1 MTSTGDNV
9 PLADPAT
16 VDVEAIKRERAVEYD
31 PFVAV
36 DLTANLERL
45 AGFRQISPMTY
56 STVEGGSFWVATG
69 YDEVVS
75 VLRNS
80 NKGFVSFPN
89 NPFGE
94 PKEATM
100 ATKKKLIPI
109 DYDGPEH
116 RQYRKLFEPVFS
128 PARMRALE
136 PQIRKLANDL
146 IDNWIEAGTVDFV
159 PGFAFPFS
167 ATTVIVLMGW
177 PLADAEKMNEWVRVM
192 QHGVTGGSRDQT
204 VKAQIAAAA
213 ECREYLNRLIAERR
227 QAPADDL
234 TTMMMNIE
242 LNGAKLTDD
251 ELFDAFLLMM
261 LAGLDTV
268 QSVLGQTFAY
278 LGTHPGKWDEIFAS
292 PQTIDLAVE
301 EFLRW
306 AAPAPP
312 TRNVTAEHM
321 MVGDVPVPKGER
333 VHCAIGAANRDP
345 KYYPNPDEVDFNR
358 PSKPH
363 LAFGLGPHR
372 CIGLHLARL
381 EIKIAFQ
388 ELRAR
393 MPRFTLDESRPPVG
407 HLGFTWAVDNVHL
420 TFPPGQRLNG

>member
-1 MTSTGDNV
+1 MTATESNAPV
-9 PLADPAT
+9 SDPAL
-16 VDVEAIKRERAVEYD
+16 VDVEGVKRARAVQYE

-36 DLTANLERL
+36 DLATNLARL
-45 AGFRQISPMTY
+45 ADFRQISRLTH

-75 VLRNS
+75 VLRNN

-94 PKEATM
+94 PDEAVM

-116 RQYRKLFEPVFS
+116 RQYRKLFEPVFA
-128 PARMRALE
+128 PKEMQALE

-146 IDNWIEAGTVDFV
+146 IDGWIETGTVDFV

-167 ATTVIVLMGW
+167 ATTVMVLMGW
-177 PLADAEKMNEWVRVM
+177 PLTDATKMNEWVRIM
-192 QHGVTGGSRDQT
+192 QHGVTGGSKEET
-204 VKAQIAAAA
+204 VKAQIAASV
-213 ECREYLNRLIAERR
+213 ECREYLDNLIAERR
-227 QAPADDL
+227 RTPSDDL
-234 TTMMMNIE
+234 TTMMMTVE
-242 LNGAKLTDD
+242 LNGRQLTDD

-268 QSVLGQTFAY
+268 QSVLAQTFAY
-278 LGTHPGKWDEIFAS
+278 LGQHQDKWDEIFAQ
-292 PQTIDLAVE
+292 PETLDLAVE

-306 AAPAPP
+306 TAPAPP
-312 TRNVTAEHM
+312 TRNVTADYM

-345 KYYPNPDEVDFNR
+345 MYYPNPDEVDFNR

-381 EIKIAFQ
+381 EIKVAFE

-393 MPRFTLDESRPPVG
+393 MPRFTLDETQQPVG
-407 HLGFTWAVDNVHL
+407 HLGFAWGVENVHL
-420 TFPPGQRLNG
+420 NFPPGERLGG

>member
-1 MTSTGDNV
+1 MTSTES
-9 PLADPAT
+9 DPAVADAPA
-16 VDVEAIKRERAVEYD
+16 VDVEDLRRARSVEYN
-31 PFVAV
+31 PFLAA
-36 DLTANLERL
+36 DLEANRVRL
-45 AGFRQISPMTY
+45 AGFRDVSPMTY
-56 STVEGGSFWVATG
+56 STVGGGFWVATG

-94 PKEATM
+94 PKEATA

-109 DYDGPEH
+109 DFDGPIH
-116 RQYRKLFEPVFS
+116 RQYRKLLEPVFS
-128 PARMRALE
+128 PQEMQALE

-146 IDNWIEAGTVDFV
+146 IDDWIEAGTVDFV

-177 PLADAEKMNEWVRVM
+177 PLEDAAKMNEWVRVM
-192 QHGVTGGSRDQT
+192 QHGVTGGSQEET
-204 VKAQIAAAA
+204 VKAQIKAAT
-213 ECREYLNRLIAERR
+213 ECRAYLDNLIAERR
-227 QAPADDL
+227 RTPAADF
-234 TTMMMNIE
+234 TTMLMNIE

-251 ELFDAFLLMM
+251 ELFDTFLLMM

-268 QSVLGQTFAY
+268 QSVLAQTFAY
-278 LGTHPGKWDEIFAS
+278 LGKHQDRWDEIFAS
-292 PQTIDLAVE
+292 PETIDLAVE

-306 AAPAPP
+306 TAPAPP
-312 TRNVTAEHM
+312 TRNVTAEYM
-321 MVGDVPVPKGER
+321 LVGDVPVPTGER
-333 VHCAIGAANRDP
+333 VHCVIGAACRDP
-345 KYYPNPDEVDFNR
+345 KYYPDPDEVDYNR

-393 MPRFTLDESRPPVG
+393 IPAFSLDETREPVG
-407 HLGFTWAVDNVHL
+407 HLGFAWGVDNVHL
-420 TFPPGQRLNG
+420 NFPPGKRLDG

>member
-1 MTSTGDNV
+1 MTTAESNV
-9 PLADPAT
+9 PLSDAAS
-16 VDVEAIKRERAVEYD
+16 VDVEAVKRARAVEYE

-36 DLTANLERL
+36 DLEANLAKL

-75 VLRNS
+75 VLRNN
-80 NKGFVSFPN
+80 NKGFITFPN

-94 PKEATM
+94 PTDGTS
-100 ATKKKLIPI
+100 ATKKMLIPI

-116 RQYRKLFEPVFS
+116 RQYRKVFEPVFS
-128 PARMRALE
+128 PTQMQALE
-136 PQIRKLANDL
+136 PQIRRLANVL
-146 IDNWIEAGTVDFV
+146 IDDWIEAGTVDFV

-177 PLADAEKMNEWVRVM
+177 PLEDAAKMNEWVRVL
-192 QHGVTGGSRDQT
+192 QHGVTGGSKEET
-204 VKAQIAAAA
+204 IKAQIAAVTG
-213 ECREYLNRLIAERR
+213 CREYLNNLIAERR
-227 QAPADDL
+227 RNPADDL
-234 TTMMMNIE
+234 TTMMMTIE
-242 LNGAKLTDD
+242 LNGSKLTDD

-268 QSVLGQTFAY
+268 QSVLAQTFAY
-278 LGTHPGKWDEIFAS
+278 LGAHPDKWDEMFAS
-292 PQTIDLAVE
+292 PETLDLAVE

-306 AAPAPP
+306 TAPAPP
-312 TRNVTAEHM
+312 TRNVTAEYM
-321 MVGDVPVPKGER
+321 MVGDVPVPQGER
-333 VHCAIGAANRDP
+333 VHCVLGAANRDP

-372 CIGLHLARL
+372 CIGIHLARL
-381 EIKIAFQ
+381 EIKIAFE

-393 MPRFTLDESRPPVG
+393 MPRFTLDESRKPVG
-407 HLGFTWAVDNVHL
+407 HLGFAWGIENVHL
-420 TFPPGQRLNG
+420 HFPAGKRLNG